1 MAITPKDLEK
11 LSYSEL
17 EAALAAKKQGEVD
30 SLKQKLKEARIV
42 VADLEA
48 QLQKITGKAAPTS
61 TRAPRGAVRQSILKA
76 LEDGALTIDEIRKA
90 TGIDQVSPTL
100 ANLKITKLIK
110 QEGKRGPYSLVK

>member
-1 MAITPKDLEK
+1 MALTHKDLEK

-30 SLKQKLKEARIV
+30 SLKQKLKEARLV

-48 QLQKITGKAAPTS
+48 QVLKLTGKPTPTT
-61 TRAPRGAVRQSILKA
+61 TRAPRGSVRQSILKV
-76 LEDGALTIDEIRKA
+76 LEDGVLTIDEIRKA
-90 TGIDQVSPTL
+90 TGIDKISPTL

>member
-42 VADLEA
+42 VSDLEA
-48 QLQKITGKAAPTS
+48 QLQKITGKAAPS

-76 LEDGALTIDEIRKA
+76 LEVGALTIDEIRKA